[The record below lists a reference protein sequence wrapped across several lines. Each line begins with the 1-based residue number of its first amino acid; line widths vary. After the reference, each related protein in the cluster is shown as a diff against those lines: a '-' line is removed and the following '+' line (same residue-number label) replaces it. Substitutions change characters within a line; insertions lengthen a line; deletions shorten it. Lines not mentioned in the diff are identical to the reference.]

1 MYDLKIKNINSWCLM
16 IVVHLLTENDANVV
30 EQTLEKYKAKV
41 ARSASQ
47 NLATIPLYFFR
58 VCSTTEAS
66 SLLSTCK
73 QSSKHQT
80 LSKIKSPPIPSGANP
95 SLER

>member
-80 LSKIKSPPIPSGANP
+80 LSKIKVHQSPVVPIQA
-95 SLER
+95 